1 MSIQINPYISALQET
16 QKAPVSKTQGK
27 SEAGSFGALLEEK
40 QKQLDT
46 DCQIFQACGKQA
58 VGKKYQSFGR
68 PAEAFERGDG

>member
-16 QKAPVSKTQGK
+16 QKAPVSKTQEK
-27 SEAGSFGALLEEK
+27 SEAGRFGALLEEK

-46 DCQIFQACGKQA
+46 QA

-68 PAEAFERGDG
+68 SAEAFERGDG